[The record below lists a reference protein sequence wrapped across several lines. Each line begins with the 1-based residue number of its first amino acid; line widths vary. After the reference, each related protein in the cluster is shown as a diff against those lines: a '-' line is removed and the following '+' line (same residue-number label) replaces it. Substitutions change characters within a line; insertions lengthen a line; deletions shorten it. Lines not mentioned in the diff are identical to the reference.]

1 MRQSLSWETFF
12 WTTKIGILLTQ
23 VNITNSQ
30 KKKKKVNITR
40 PTSQRKQRLTY
51 WLGMGMHGMAFD
63 QTCETMHTTK

>member
-12 WTTKIGILLTQ
+12 FWTTNIGILLNQ
-23 VNITNSQ
+23 
-30 KKKKKVNITR
+30 VNITR